1 MNNPQLSELLTEYTR
16 ALACTDIKGP
26 VPTKTGPVPTKTG
39 PVPDIPTLIS

>member
-16 ALACTDIKGP
+16 ALAYTDIK
-26 VPTKTGPVPTKTG
+26 G